1 MKKGLTSVQF
11 VEVGKH
17 CLQCKNVPYMQL
29 QYIFSEHSGQ
39 DFSIELGVERF
50 CFYQLN
56 SASYKNILLIN
67 KKKPLKLS
75 YVKSP

>member
-39 DFSIELGVERF
+39 NFSTELGGKGFVF
-50 CFYQLN
+50 TN
-56 SASYKNILLIN
+56 
-67 KKKPLKLS
+67 
-75 YVKSP
+75 